1 VLNNVDHDYYWY
13 QEIVDLNPA
22 RPGDDVFHYQSMKS
36 GEDPTS
42 GIPVHEELTNAAD
55 SPTLADS
62 LHADVT
68 REKEVNI
75 SYYDF
80 SFSFFLFSFF

>member
-1 VLNNVDHDYYWY
+1 MLNNVDHDYYWY

-55 SPTLADS
+55 SPTLADF

-75 SYYDF
+75 SYCDF
-80 SFSFFLFSFF
+80 FSFLFSFF

>member
-1 VLNNVDHDYYWY
+1 MNNVDHDYDWY

-22 RPGDDVFHYQSMKS
+22 CPGDDVIDYQSMKS
-36 GEDPTS
+36 GEDPTL

-55 SPTLADS
+55 SPTLVDF

-68 REKEVNI
+68 REKEVHI

-80 SFSFFLFSFF
+80 FSFLFSSF

>member
-1 VLNNVDHDYYWY
+1 M
-13 QEIVDLNPA
+13 DLNPA
-22 RPGDDVFHYQSMKS
+22 CAGDDVIDYQFMKS
-36 GEDPTS
+36 GKDPT

-55 SPTLADS
+55 SPTLADF

-75 SYYDF
+75 SYCDF
-80 SFSFFLFSFF
+80 FSFLFSFF